1 MGAIFIQTTTDHIKE
16 SEREGSSGYST
27 EQAET
32 EPKDGHAEKQTNKQK
47 PKTENAAHCSLCLL
61 KAEGSQMRCF
71 QRIRTNERLKF

>member
-32 EPKDGHAEKQTNKQK
+32 EPKDGHADKQNKNKQTNKNQRQK
-47 PKTENAAHCSLCLL
+47 MQHTVPYVC
-61 KAEGSQMRCF
+61 
-71 QRIRTNERLKF
+71 